1 MEALQVLKFS
11 LKKDRLI
18 SSTFDIREYPSTN
31 DGPGSAGSL
40 MEMLKLKPDQLK
52 AFLDAASIVD

>member
-18 SSTFDIREYPSTN
+18 SSTFHIREYLLTD
-31 DGPGSAGSL
+31 DGPSSAGSL

-52 AFLDAASIVD
+52 AFLDVVSLVD